1 MTGIVIIYTDYVCPF
16 CLLAEHVV
24 AEAIQGL
31 DVNIRW
37 RPFELRPEPVP
48 TLRVEDPYL
57 PQIWQ
62 RSVYPMAKQLG
73 VPMRLP
79 AISPQPRTT
88 LAFQVFAM
96 AEEQQLGHAFSVGV
110 MQAFFQQELDIGDV
124 NVLADVAEDVGLN
137 RQEVLAVLSDGRYL
151 LQHQQALKVAVQHKV
166 SSVPTIVVG
175 DKAFVGVPAKD
186 ELRKCISE
194 MIYKQTMEA

>member
-1 MTGIVIIYTDYVCPF
+1 MTAIVIIYTDYVCPF

-73 VPMRLP
+73 VPIRLP

-88 LAFQVFAM
+88 SAFQVFAL

-124 NVLADVAEDVGLN
+124 NVLADVAEDVGLK
-137 RQEVLAVLSDGRYL
+137 RQEVLAALSDGRYL
-151 LQHQQALKVAVQHKV
+151 QQHQQALKVAVQHKV

-175 DKAFVGVPAKD
+175 DRAFVGVPAKD

-194 MIYKQTMEA
+194 MIYKQRTEA